1 MEEKR
6 LMNIIPVITVDGPA
20 GSGKGTLMNIVAEQ
34 LGWHMLDSGS
44 LYRLT
49 ALSAM
54 RNNISLDDEPALA
67 HSASCLD
74 AVFEKGEVLL
84 DACKVTQAIRTED
97 CGNAASKVATFQSVR
112 EALLQRQ
119 RDYRQLPGLVADGRD
134 MGTVVFPDA
143 MVKIFLTASAEQRAE
158 RRYKQLLESGRD
170 VMLER
175 LVLEIKERDERD
187 KNRAVNPLVPADDAI
202 LLDSSEMTV
211 KQVAEK
217 VMEIVNER
225 IR

>member
-1 MEEKR
+1 
-6 LMNIIPVITVDGPA
+6 MNIIPVITVDGPA

-54 RNNISLDDEPALA
+54 RNNIPLDDESALA
-67 HSASCLD
+67 QSASCLD

-84 DACKVTQAIRTED
+84 DACKVTQAIRTEE
-97 CGNAASKVATFQSVR
+97 CGNAASKVATFQCVR

-187 KNRAVNPLVPADDAI
+187 KNRAVNPLVPANDAI

>member
-1 MEEKR
+1 
-6 LMNIIPVITVDGPA
+6 MNIIPVITVDGPA
-20 GSGKGTLMNIVAEQ
+20 GSGKGTLMNIVASQ
-34 LGWHMLDSGS
+34 LGWHMLDSGA

-54 RNNISLDDEPALA
+54 RHNISLDDEAALA
-67 HSASCLD
+67 KSASCLN
-74 AVFEKGEVLL
+74 AVFEQGEILL
-84 DACKVTQAIRTED
+84 DSCKVTYDIRTEE
-97 CGNAASKVATFQSVR
+97 CGCAASRVAAFQQVR
-112 EALLQRQ
+112 AALLQRQ

-143 MVKIFLTASAEQRAE
+143 LVKVFLTASAEKRAE
-158 RRYKQLLESGRD
+158 RRYKQLLEHGQD

-187 KNRAVNPLVPADDAI
+187 KNRSVNPLVPANDAI